1 MRKIKEVLRLKFEL
15 ELGDRQIARSCSINH
30 NTVGD
35 YVRRA
40 RATGLDRWPL
50 PADLDDAAIE
60 ARLFPPRATLAPV
73 RPAPDWPAVHEE
85 LRGNKHV
92 TLQLLWQEYKQAN
105 PDGYSYT
112 RFCELYQQWSVRL
125 DVVLRQEHR
134 AGEKLFVDY
143 AGATVPIIDSKTG
156 EIHEASIFVAVLGAS
171 SYTYAEASWNQNLPS
186 WIGSHIRALEFFQGA
201 PALAVPDNLKNA
213 VRRPCR

>member
-1 MRKIKEVLRLKFEL
+1 MPAERLSMRKIKEVLRLKFEL
-15 ELGDRQIARSCSINH
+15 GLGDRQIARSCSINH

-40 RATGLDRWPL
+40 RAAGLDRWPL
-50 PADLDDAAIE
+50 PADLDDTAIE
-60 ARLFPPRATLAPV
+60 ARLFRPRAALAAV
-73 RPAPDWPAVHEE
+73 RAAPDWPAIHDE
-85 LRGNKHV
+85 LRSNKHV

-112 RFCELYQQWSVRL
+112 RFCELHQQWSAQL

-134 AGEKLFVDY
+134 AGEKMFVDY

-156 EIHEASIFVAVLGAS
+156 EVHEA
-171 SYTYAEASWNQNLPS
+171 
-186 WIGSHIRALEFFQGA
+186 
-201 PALAVPDNLKNA
+201 
-213 VRRPCR
+213 